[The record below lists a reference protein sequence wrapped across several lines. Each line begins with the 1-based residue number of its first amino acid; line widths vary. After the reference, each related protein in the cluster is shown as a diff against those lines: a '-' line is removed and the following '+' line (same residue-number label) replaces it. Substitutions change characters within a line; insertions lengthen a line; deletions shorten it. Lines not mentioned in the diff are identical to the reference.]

1 MCSLYI
7 FLLFGRLKNSESLL
21 YKSMETYDTR
31 SCVILTGTPVQ
42 NNLSE
47 MYALLSFVCPDV
59 FKLSDKE
66 QFLAKYK
73 NVKSD
78 EKGESCHC
86 MFEFAACNEH
96 LLLMKSCTFHQ
107 LPCGSVRLLILV
119 LCFTAAESLQQLI
132 KPYLLRRTKAMVALD
147 IPEKSEVT
155 IYHPISDLQ
164 KKYYKA
170 ILTKDAG

>member
-1 MCSLYI
+1 
-7 FLLFGRLKNSESLL
+7 
-21 YKSMETYDTR
+21 METYDTR

-73 NVKSD
+73 NVKSN

-86 MFEFAACNEH
+86 
-96 LLLMKSCTFHQ
+96 TFKF
-107 LPCGSVRLLILV
+107 P
-119 LCFTAAESLQQLI
+119 A
-132 KPYLLRRTKAMVALD
+132 
-147 IPEKSEVT
+147 
-155 IYHPISDLQ
+155 
-164 KKYYKA
+164 
-170 ILTKDAG
+170 